1 MRDIPLS
8 VTDKT
13 LSAIFSRFGALRA
26 VTVDRSHGVRQRK
39 WRERKE
45 SELRQSQQRELQR
58 TIAKLRETFVDD
70 LTTAYEQQFLRVSV
84 GGGSDGDIETL
95 RLMMAHLQYQFDLCD
110 LLELDAAS
118 QSLLVPICSDST
130 VAAVLAPIA
139 QCEGAEAMSLFQQ
152 RGRVII
158 ANAPHT
164 QKLRD
169 ALQTHPLVTS
179 IRRTSV
185 EKAELDAALRHG
197 ELEVTFR
204 SPTETSMRRFI
215 SGVATEYLG
224 VAASALRI
232 DAFTPHRIPSF
243 WRRWSER
250 GGSDGGFFGD
260 SVRDTEHALGSIAQR
275 VTDREV
281 NSDAKSE
288 ENLFCSALIHFDSA
302 DAVRRIT
309 ASKALSLWGMVIN
322 GVRCSVS
329 RAPTMLR
336 LSNVPHSETAPLR
349 ICGSSEFRWSWVG
362 RDRSRAIGSCWERT
376 FV

>member
-1 MRDIPLS
+1 MTPRSVFEISRNSNLISFLCRSQLWVRDIPLS

-185 EKAELDAALRHG
+185 EKAELDAAL
-197 ELEVTFR
+197 LNTVLSLFLCCAAVT
-204 SPTETSMRRFI
+204 RR
-215 SGVATEYLG
+215 VALH
-224 VAASALRI
+224 VALAI
-232 DAFTPHRIPSF
+232 
-243 WRRWSER
+243 
-250 GGSDGGFFGD
+250 
-260 SVRDTEHALGSIAQR
+260 
-275 VTDREV
+275 
-281 NSDAKSE
+281 
-288 ENLFCSALIHFDSA
+288 DSA
-302 DAVRRIT
+302 
-309 ASKALSLWGMVIN
+309 
-322 GVRCSVS
+322 
-329 RAPTMLR
+329 
-336 LSNVPHSETAPLR
+336 HSE
-349 ICGSSEFRWSWVG
+349 SEQ
-362 RDRSRAIGSCWERT
+362 
-376 FV
+376 